1 MISKENI
8 RHLAK
13 LARISLDAKEEE
25 TIAED
30 IESILVYV
38 DKLKSVDVVSVKPTT
53 HAEEALNGVRL
64 DAQISEPEN
73 VDLLRSQFPKTRD
86 GYLKVK
92 NVFGHD

>member
-13 LARISLDAKEEE
+13 LARISLDVKEEE

-38 DKLKSVDVVSVKPTT
+38 DRLKEVDVAEVGPTT
-53 HAEEALNGVRL
+53 RAEEIFNSTRL
-64 DAQISEPEN
+64 DSQAPESEN